1 MHLPPSRLTA
11 TFLITTCF
19 ALAAVSASAA
29 DKVKF
34 PADDPAFS
42 VEFPAGWTCKAGED
56 GNLDCEVKKAP
67 NYVFSI
73 VDLKNIKSQKDLK
86 TALPALAQ
94 TMADGMKLKEFET
107 GDIDTDEV
115 NDVTFTGIRGDGKSE
130 GIQFVVL
137 VHAFEPKKGRFF
149 AIITAAT
156 AEDDKKR
163 EKEYDDIT
171 ASIEP
176 IE

>member
-1 MHLPPSRLTA
+1 MKVPSSRLTCA
-11 TFLITTCF
+11 LLILTCS
-19 ALAAVSASAA
+19 AAVIAASAA
-29 DKVKF
+29 EPVKF
-34 PADDPAFS
+34 PPGNPAFS
-42 VEFPAGWTCKAGED
+42 VEFPAGWSCKVGED
-56 GNLDCEVKKAP
+56 SNLDCEVKNAP

-73 VDLKNIKSQKDLK
+73 VDLKDIKTKTELK
-86 TALPALAQ
+86 SAVPSLAQ
-94 TMADGMKLKEFET
+94 TMADGMKLKDFET

-115 NDVTFTGIRGDGKSE
+115 NGVTFTGISGDGKND
-130 GIQFVVL
+130 GVQFVVL

-156 AEDDKKR
+156 ATDDKKR